1 MDIDLYFE
9 AFEPTF
15 KNKMDEKIESN
26 STDTDNE
33 TKTKAEINEEHTLK
47 VVIPKLK
54 VTKKKKSE

>member
-1 MDIDLYFE
+1 
-9 AFEPTF
+9 
-15 KNKMDEKIESN
+15 MDEKIESN